1 VGGYLSLSLPSR
13 HHKLVLDTV
22 LGMGPL
28 AMPLAR
34 VLIVGESSPIAIV
47 TFHFASESRV
57 FFRLA
62 IYLVPVG
69 KRPGQSYGLCT
80 DVSET
85 KMFVSMVNGE
95 I

>member
-1 VGGYLSLSLPSR
+1 
-13 HHKLVLDTV
+13 
-22 LGMGPL
+22 MGPL

-34 VLIVGESSPIAIV
+34 VLIVGESSPIV